1 MEARSHLV
9 LISLLALMVASCAE
23 ATPTPTSIPPTV
35 APTPTATVTVAPI
48 PTLTVTSVP
57 PGPTATARPVPTPEP
72 SPTDPAFPTE
82 APTSEPT
89 AAPTKTPAPTATPRT
104 GEPAS
109 DRGGLWA
116 GEENASPGHLA
127 FGLTPGARPDVDPW
141 RFESA
146 PSFPLS
152 ITCDPQREEDGLR
165 LDGCTGGEAF
175 LGGADVTAFVPAAGD
190 TGLEVRIRGAGL
202 SLLFTLTRV
211 PRADEPIASN
221 NVALLWHQPGEGIH
235 SDIWAEDGVVFAP
248 RFDGRI
254 ELLGATSGEVLGV
267 TSTPRYTGRSQSGAG
282 CEGTRRSAVRSHR
295 RRLEYSSS
303 MSRSRPRRSSSAN
316 TAFSIPSGHPITS
329 PISITYSC
337 PPTEALY
344 TR

>member
-1 MEARSHLV
+1 MMRSSTPWRPSRSLAGVRLWEWKSRLEARSRLV
-9 LISLLALMVASCAE
+9 LISLLALMVTSCAE

-35 APTPTATVTVAPI
+35 APTPTATVTLAPI

-127 FGLTPGARPDVDPW
+127 FRLTPGARPDVDPW
-141 RFESA
+141 RFEGA

-152 ITCDPQREEDGLR
+152 ITCDPQREEDGWR

-248 RFDGRI
+248 RFDGGI
-254 ELLGATSGEVLGV
+254 ELLDATSGEVLGV
-267 TSTPRYTGRSQSGAG
+267 TSTPDTLASPKVVLDVKARDGVLYAATVAD
-282 CEGTRRSAVRSHR
+282 GTLIFDVSEPSAPE
-295 RRLEYSSS
+295 L
-303 MSRSRPRRSSSAN
+303 
-316 TAFSIPSGHPITS
+316 IG
-329 PISITYSC
+329 
-337 PPTEALY
+337 
-344 TR
+344 